1 MKQRF
6 GYISVACVLALLAGV
21 IGWKV
26 WQQLADTAGER
37 QAISRAVPVEVAAI
51 ERGAIELRRTFSGTL
66 ESLAQFSVA
75 PKVGGRVEHLAV
87 DLSDEVENGSVVAT
101 LDSDEYDQAV
111 SQAEA
116 DLKVAEAN
124 LTEARSAL
132 EIAERSMQRQTV
144 LSERGVASE
153 AQFDTAKAEQLA
165 ATARVAVAEAQVVRA
180 RSALQTARI
189 QLGYTQVRAT
199 WSGGDDKR
207 LVSERMVEEGDTVAA
222 NTPLMSIVELDPIQA
237 VLYVAERDYAQL
249 KPGQPVT
256 LWTDAYPGRQFTG
269 EVARVSPVFQSSSRQ
284 ARVELSVPNPDRLLK
299 PGMFIRAEAVL
310 GGAEDAT
317 IVPAEA
323 IVMRADQA
331 VVFVVDETKKT
342 ARLHPIQRGIADGGR
357 VQVTGE
363 GLVGRVITLGQQLLD
378 DGSPIMLP
386 DDVEA
391 QAPVREA
398 EAG

>member
-1 MKQRF
+1 MKQRL
-6 GYISVACVLALLAGV
+6 ILITAAGV
-21 IGWKV
+21 LTLLVCAIGWKV
-26 WQQLADTAGER
+26 WRQVSAAAGER
-37 QAISRAVPVEVAAI
+37 QAANRAVPVEVAAI
-51 ERGAIELRRTFSGTL
+51 EHGRIELRRTFSGTL
-66 ESLAQFSVA
+66 ESLAQFRVA
-75 PKVGGRVEHLAV
+75 PKIGGRVEHLAV
-87 DLSDEVENGSVVAT
+87 NLADEVENGSVVAT

-116 DLKVAEAN
+116 DLEVAKAN
-124 LTEARSAL
+124 LTEARSAM
-132 EIAERSMQRQTV
+132 EIAERSIQRQTV
-144 LSERGVASE
+144 LRERGVASD

-180 RSALQTARI
+180 ESALQTARI

-207 LVSERMVEEGDTVAA
+207 VVAERMVEEGDTVAA

-249 KPGQPVT
+249 KAGQSVT

-269 EVARVSPVFQSSSRQ
+269 EIARVSPVFQSSSRQ
-284 ARVELSVPNPDRLLK
+284 ARVELSVPNPERLLK

-317 IVPAEA
+317 IVPAGA
-323 IVMRADQA
+323 IVMRADRP
-331 VVFVVDETKKT
+331 VVFIVDEANKT
-342 ARLHPIQRGIADGGR
+342 AQLREVERGITDGGR

-363 GLVGRVITLGQQLLD
+363 GLTGRVITLGQQLLD
-378 DGSPIMLP
+378 DGSPVMLP
-386 DDVEA
+386 DDAEA
-391 QAPVREA
+391 QAPAREA